1 MALEKVIPDPPGYDA
16 PGYKPRSHS
25 RHLTYAS
32 LIADLERNLPTL
44 EGRVIDV
51 GCGVQPY
58 RRFLG
63 PKVTEHVG
71 VDRLGAFAQPDL
83 EGDALNLPVPD
94 ASFDAALST
103 QVLEH
108 VPQPQLALKELA
120 RVLRPGGTL
129 ILTCPGTWP
138 HHEQPYDF
146 YRYTRFGLEYL
157 LQDAGFQI
165 IELKAQG
172 GTWATI
178 GQMICLEVTRWPL
191 RSIWIPLINSL
202 AAFLDKRPARQE
214 LALNWFVRAV
224 RK

>member
-1 MALEKVIPDPPGYDA
+1 MGLDKVIELPPGYDP
-16 PGYKPRSHS
+16 PGYKPRRHS
-25 RHLTYAS
+25 CYLTYHT
-32 LIADLERNLPTL
+32 LIGDLEQQLATL
-44 EGRVIDV
+44 QGRVIDV

-63 PKVTEHVG
+63 PGVTEHVG

-108 VPQPQLALKELA
+108 VPEPALALKELA

-129 ILTCPGTWP
+129 VLTCPGTWP
-138 HHEQPYDF
+138 HHEQPYDYF
-146 YRYTRFGLEYL
+146 RYTRFGLEHL
-157 LQDAGFQI
+157 LEQAGFVVV
-165 IELKAQG
+165 ELKPLG
-172 GTWATI
+172 GIWATI

-191 RSIWIPLINSL
+191 RSIWVPLVNSL
-202 AAFLDKRPARQE
+202 AAALDKRPARQE
-214 LALNWFVRAV
+214 LALNWIVRAT